1 LDHFWQG
8 VHSGWMVRIV
18 VSDHLAIAGLVLI
31 GLWLDA
37 ARRKWCLK
45 SQLWQGRGVR
55 GQGSTLLAISP
66 DGSET

>member
-1 LDHFWQG
+1 
-8 VHSGWMVRIV
+8 MVRIV
-18 VSDHLAIAGLVLI
+18 VSDHLVIAGLILI

-55 GQGSTLLAISP
+55 GAGFDVVGYLAGRLGNLSN
-66 DGSET
+66 SRA